1 MANDWNREEIEATV
15 ADYLHMWLLE
25 QSGQTFSKADHRRA
39 LLPKLDDRTA
49 ASIEFK
55 HRNISAVLNDNG
67 WIPIRGYL
75 PANNYQRQLTDVVM
89 ERIIADPKYDLAAQA
104 ATTQTAD
111 VPLIHTLEKILVPA
125 PVLQHRA
132 EAEAGAYIVKERGL
146 LKRNYQ
152 EQEARNS
159 FLGRA
164 GEEFVVDYEQRRL
177 HQIGEKKL
185 AEKVELVAV
194 TKGDGLGFDVLS
206 FEPSGRERF
215 IEVKTTRGGEQTP
228 FFISRNELLL
238 SKSVPDQFHLYR
250 VFKFSSAPQFFDLP
264 GAVERHCL
272 LDPVSYVG
280 KFS

>member
-1 MANDWNREEIEATV
+1 MANDWTRAEIEATV

-25 QSGQTFSKADHRRA
+25 QSGQNFSKADHRRA
-39 LLPKLDDRTA
+39 LLPKLNDRAA

-75 PANNYQRQLTDVVM
+75 PANNYQRQLADVVM
-89 ERIIADPKYDLAAQA
+89 ERIIADPKYDLAAQS

-111 VPLIHTLEKILVPA
+111 VPLIQSMGKILVSA

-132 EAEAGAYIVKERGL
+132 ESEARPYVVKERGL

-164 GEEFVVDYEQRRL
+164 GDDFPL
-177 HQIGEKKL
+177 F
-185 AEKVELVAV
+185 KVLKRSWSKVWI
-194 TKGDGLGFDVLS
+194 LS
-206 FEPSGRERF
+206 
-215 IEVKTTRGGEQTP
+215 
-228 FFISRNELLL
+228 
-238 SKSVPDQFHLYR
+238 
-250 VFKFSSAPQFFDLP
+250 
-264 GAVERHCL
+264 
-272 LDPVSYVG
+272 
-280 KFS
+280 